1 MPGMSG
7 QSRSLLVGADK
18 IETLRHICER
28 NGVALCY
35 VFGSQAENAYQ
46 MLLGGRVHI
55 EDPLADIDVGV
66 VLLDFDH
73 LARARQLHLL
83 HSRLYGSM
91 ADLFAPYELDLVLL
105 QENHSVFQFEAVR
118 GICVY
123 EASADVRNDY
133 EEMVARKAADFRYV
147 LETYLRER
155 TADLATRPEHP
166 ILREGEGE
174 ARA

>member
-1 MPGMSG
+1 MSDE
-7 QSRSLLVGADK
+7 SRSLLGGAGK
-18 IETLRHICER
+18 IETLRQICER
-28 NGVALCY
+28 NGVGLCY

-46 MLLGGRVHI
+46 MLLGGRVHV
-55 EDPLADIDVGV
+55 EDPLTDIDVGV

-73 LARARQLHLL
+73 LARAGQLHLL

-91 ADLFAPYELDLVLL
+91 VDLFVPYELDLVLL

-123 EASADVRNDY
+123 EASADFRNDY

-155 TADLATRPEHP
+155 TADLAARQEHP
-166 ILREGEGE
+166 ISREREGEV
-174 ARA
+174 RA